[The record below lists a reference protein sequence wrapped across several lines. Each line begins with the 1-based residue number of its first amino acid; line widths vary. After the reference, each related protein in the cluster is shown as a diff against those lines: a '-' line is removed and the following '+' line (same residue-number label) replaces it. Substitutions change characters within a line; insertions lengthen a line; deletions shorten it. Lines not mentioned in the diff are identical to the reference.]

1 MYELARCVL
10 TGGGATFTGYVDHF
24 DSAVLAVRFAGP
36 VEGLDVAD
44 GVEIRVLD
52 DVRGEVHFGASLAG
66 VDTTDDA
73 TVVYLASLREIGV
86 RQRRAAARV
95 RVSVPLTGTVTRGDP
110 PVAVPVKLTVLDVS
124 ASGAKL
130 LVADRLPL
138 DATVAFAFPVG
149 DDVVDLVGE
158 VVWSEESASGWRM
171 GCRFVGID
179 AKDTELLFRYV
190 LLTQG
195 AQLRRA
201 RASGLGDQ

>member
-10 TGGGATFTGYVDHF
+10 TGGGLTLTGYVDHF
-24 DSAVLAVRFAGP
+24 DSTVLAVRFAGT
-36 VEGLDVAD
+36 VEGLEVAD
-44 GVEIRVLD
+44 AIEIRVLD
-52 DVRGEVHFGASLAG
+52 DVRGEVHFGALVADVYPRDG
-66 VDTTDDA
+66 DTA
-73 TVVYLASLREIGV
+73 VYLSNLHEIAV

-95 RVSVPLTGTVTRGDP
+95 RISVPLTGTVTSGDP
-110 PVAVPVKLTVLDVS
+110 PTTSPLKLTVLDVS

-158 VVWSEESASGWRM
+158 LVWSEESVSGWRV
-171 GCRFVGID
+171 GCRFVGIG
-179 AKDTELLFRYV
+179 AKDTELMFRYV

-201 RASGLGDQ
+201 RASDG